1 MTELSHVADS
11 DTARPDY
18 LPLAMHRILIVE
30 DEQDIADLI
39 GFNLQRAGFEV
50 LKAHDGIEGT
60 ETALRERPDLIVLDL
75 MLPGRDGYGVFR
87 ELRRDS
93 RTVGIPVIM
102 LTARA
107 QTEDRIQGLEAGADD
122 YVTKPFSPKELLLRV
137 QAILKRT
144 DATPGAVDFTHGP
157 FRFDK
162 NALKFYIEQQPAELT
177 STEFKL
183 LLYLCERA
191 GKTQDR
197 NDLLR
202 TIWGYS
208 DAAHSRTLDTH
219 MKRLRQKLESHGS
232 WIETVR
238 GVGYRVARAEE

>member
-1 MTELSHVADS
+1 
-11 DTARPDY
+11 
-18 LPLAMHRILIVE
+18 MHRILIVE

-39 GFNLQRAGFEV
+39 GFNLERAGFEV
-50 LKAHDGIEGT
+50 LKAHDGVEGT
-60 ETALRERPDLIVLDL
+60 ETAMRERPNLIVLDL
-75 MLPGRDGYGVFR
+75 MLPGRDGFSVFR
-87 ELRRDS
+87 ELRRDP
-93 RTVGIPVIM
+93 RTAKIPVIM

-122 YVTKPFSPKELLLRV
+122 YLTKPFSPKELMLRV
-137 QAILKRT
+137 QAVLKRS
-144 DATPGAVDFTHGP
+144 DSPPGTVHFTHGP

-162 NALKFYIEQQPAELT
+162 NALKFYIENEPSELT

-183 LLYLCERA
+183 LLFLCERA
-191 GKTQDR
+191 GKAQDR

-202 TIWGYS
+202 TVWGYS

-219 MKRLRQKLESHGS
+219 MKRLRQKLGTHGN

-238 GVGYRVARAEE
+238 GVGYCVSKAEA

>member
-1 MTELSHVADS
+1 MQ
-11 DTARPDY
+11 
-18 LPLAMHRILIVE
+18 RILIVE
-30 DEQDIADLI
+30 DEQDINDLI
-39 GFNLQRAGFEV
+39 SFNLQRAGYEV
-50 LKAHDGIEGT
+50 LKEHDGIAGT

-75 MLPGRDGYGVFR
+75 MLPGRDGFGVFR
-87 ELRRDS
+87 ELKRDS
-93 RTVGIPVIM
+93 RTVNIPVIM

-122 YVTKPFSPKELLLRV
+122 YLTKPFSPKELMLRV
-137 QAILKRT
+137 HAILKR
-144 DATPGAVDFTHGP
+144 AQAPPGSVDFTHGP

-162 NALKFYIEQQPAELT
+162 NSVKFYIDNEPAELT

-183 LLYLCERA
+183 LLFLCERA
-191 GKTQDR
+191 GSPQDR

-219 MKRLRQKLESHGS
+219 MKRLRQKIGSYGS

-238 GVGYRVARAEE
+238 GVGYQVVKTRQ

>member
-1 MTELSHVADS
+1 
-11 DTARPDY
+11 
-18 LPLAMHRILIVE
+18 MHRILIVE

-50 LKAHDGIEGT
+50 IKSHDGVDGT
-60 ETALRERPDLIVLDL
+60 ETAMRERPDLIVLDL

-87 ELRRDS
+87 ELRRDP

-122 YVTKPFSPKELLLRV
+122 YLTKPFSPKELLLRV
-137 QAILKRT
+137 QAILKRS
-144 DATPGAVDFTHGP
+144 DGPPGAVDFTCGP

-162 NALKFYIEQQPAELT
+162 NALKFYLENEPTELT

-183 LLYLCERA
+183 LLFLCERA
-191 GKTQDR
+191 GKPQDR
-197 NDLLR
+197 NELLR

-219 MKRLRQKLESHGS
+219 MKRLRQKLGEHGS
-232 WIETVR
+232 WVETVR
-238 GVGYRVARAEE
+238 GVGYRVAKPGE

>member
-1 MTELSHVADS
+1 MQ
-11 DTARPDY
+11 
-18 LPLAMHRILIVE
+18 RILIVE

-39 GFNLQRAGFEV
+39 GFNLKRAGYEV
-50 LKAHDGIEGT
+50 MAAYDGIEGSNI
-60 ETALRERPDLIVLDL
+60 ALKERPDLIVLDL
-75 MLPGRDGYGVFR
+75 MLPGRDGYAVFR

-93 RTVGIPVIM
+93 RTVDIPVIM

-122 YVTKPFSPKELLLRV
+122 YLTKPFSPKELLLRI
-137 QAILKRT
+137 QAILKRSE
-144 DATPGAVDFTHGP
+144 APPGMVDFTCGP

-162 NALKFYIEQQPAELT
+162 NALKFYLDGEPAELT
-177 STEFKL
+177 NTEFKL
-183 LLYLCERA
+183 MLFLCERF
-191 GKTQDR
+191 GKAQDR
-197 NDLLR
+197 NELLR

-219 MKRLRQKLESHGS
+219 MKRLRQKITPHGA

-238 GVGYRVARAEE
+238 GVGYRLAKPQE

>member
-1 MTELSHVADS
+1 MQ
-11 DTARPDY
+11 
-18 LPLAMHRILIVE
+18 RILIVE

-39 GFNLQRAGFEV
+39 GFNLERAGFEV
-50 LKAHDGIEGT
+50 IKAHDGIEGT
-60 ETALRERPDLIVLDL
+60 EAAFREIPDLIVLDL

-93 RTVGIPVIM
+93 RTARIPVIM

-122 YVTKPFSPKELLLRV
+122 YLTKPFSPKELLLRV
-137 QAILKRT
+137 RAVLKRA
-144 DATPGAVDFTHGP
+144 DAPPGAVHFTHGP

-162 NALKFYIEQQPAELT
+162 NAVKFYLDNEPVELT

-183 LLYLCERA
+183 LLYFCERP
-191 GKTQDR
+191 GKPQDR
-197 NDLLR
+197 NELLR
-202 TIWGYS
+202 VLWGYS

-219 MKRLRQKLESHGS
+219 MKRLRQKLGTHGS

-238 GVGYRVARAEE
+238 GVGYRVGKAEA

>member
-1 MTELSHVADS
+1 
-11 DTARPDY
+11 
-18 LPLAMHRILIVE
+18 MHRILIVE
-30 DEQDIADLI
+30 DERDINDLI
-39 GFNLQRAGFEV
+39 GFNLQRAGYEV
-50 LKAHDGIEGT
+50 IKAYDGLEGT
-60 ETALRERPDLIVLDL
+60 ELALRERPDLILLDL

-93 RTVGIPVIM
+93 RTSNTPVIM

-122 YVTKPFSPKELLLRV
+122 YLTKPFSPKELMLRV
-137 QAILKRT
+137 QAVLKRVEGP
-144 DATPGAVDFTHGP
+144 PGNVDLTFGP

-162 NALKFYIEQQPAELT
+162 NALKFYLENEPVDLT

-183 LLYLCERA
+183 LLFLCERP

-202 TIWGYS
+202 TVWGYS
-208 DAAHSRTLDTH
+208 DATFSRTLDTH
-219 MKRLRQKLESHGS
+219 MKRLRQKLGPYGTM
-232 WIETVR
+232 IETIR
-238 GVGYRVARAEE
+238 GIGYCIAKTDA